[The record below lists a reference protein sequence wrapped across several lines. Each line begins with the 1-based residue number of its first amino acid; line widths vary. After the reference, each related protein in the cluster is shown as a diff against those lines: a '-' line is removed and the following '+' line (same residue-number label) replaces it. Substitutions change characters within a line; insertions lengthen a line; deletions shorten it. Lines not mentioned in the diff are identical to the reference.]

1 MNLFN
6 FLDKG
11 VALSGGRQKSSLQLA
26 AEEALSI
33 WKDDLLSLQ
42 LFMWSNFDHEDY
54 PHKALRLTTI
64 LTLIGMAV
72 VHRDKKDDT
81 PFIRVLRGAISSVE
95 NVNSDRE
102 ATALAVSSA
111 CRFAS
116 EELPRLP
123 WPSVIHAV
131 TYLRKSNGL

>member
-1 MNLFN
+1 MDLFKFLNRGVNMN
-6 FLDKG
+6 
-11 VALSGGRQKSSLQLA
+11 GGPQKSSVQLA
-26 AEEALSI
+26 AEEALST

-42 LFMWSNFDHEDY
+42 LFMWSNFEHEEY
-54 PHKALRLTTI
+54 PIKALRLTTI

-72 VHRDKKDDT
+72 VHRDKQDDT

-95 NVNSDRE
+95 KVNSNRE

-116 EELPRLP
+116 EELPNIP

-131 TYLRKSNGL
+131 TYLRKSNDL